1 MNLVNISVLRDIC
14 TRYRSDRSRSEF
26 WITDR
31 PAVQTLINARTV
43 KLRRHVISYRNG
55 FSRTRIHMYY
65 TVVHGEKRQR
75 RNIFNNVSRYET
87 FLRKVVGIGI
97 ALWLRQKTVVNI
109 GNEFVPLADT
119 YSSRLHISLSLSPS
133 LFFSLSRYIQCIY
146 TDLSLRGSHIG
157 ASGTRNF
164 ITASKFR
171 SFAESANVTRDVLR
185 FNPIYN
191 EKSKGSVDF
200 SIFVGR
206 FGSYSYKAWTPV
218 YIVSVD

>member
-1 MNLVNISVLRDIC
+1 
-14 TRYRSDRSRSEF
+14 
-26 WITDR
+26 
-31 PAVQTLINARTV
+31 
-43 KLRRHVISYRNG
+43 
-55 FSRTRIHMYY
+55 MYY
-65 TVVHGEKRQR
+65 TVVHGEKRQW

-119 YSSRLHISLSLSPS
+119 YSSRLHISLSFS
-133 LFFSLSRYIQCIY
+133 LFLSLSRYIQCICIY

-206 FGSYSYKAWTPV
+206 FGSYSYKTWTPRRFISRLLIKLRPHKV
-218 YIVSVD
+218 LASV